1 MGRRL
6 DQDHKTRRT
15 DFGYLGQRAHP
26 VSRIVRM
33 VVTATFPEEPLPGHI
48 AYKALSA
55 GFITDPSHSDAFMLL
70 AENVGPAALHMLS
83 AMQRHHTHRPLIKP
97 ATASCSK
104 YLRSSAQI
112 ESSSRSSTVNVL
124 HTSNAET
131 SQQLAV

>member
-1 MGRRL
+1 MPIRSLVLSEWWSRRL
-6 DQDHKTRRT
+6 FRRSL
-15 DFGYLGQRAHP
+15 YRVIL
-26 VSRIVRM
+26 
-33 VVTATFPEEPLPGHI
+33 L

-70 AENVGPAALHMLS
+70 AETVGPAALHMLS

-97 ATASCSK
+97 ATASCSE

-124 HTSNAET
+124 HTSNAEM